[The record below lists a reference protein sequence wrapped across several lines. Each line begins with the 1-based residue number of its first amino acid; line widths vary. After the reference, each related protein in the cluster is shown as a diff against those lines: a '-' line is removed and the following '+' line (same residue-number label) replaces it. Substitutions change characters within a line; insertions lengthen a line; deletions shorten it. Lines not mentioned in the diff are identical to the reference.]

1 MKAEGKIAKSLRLES
16 KRKLCF
22 LRVTPNFDRGFAI
35 RRRRRRGGGRVRP
48 GRRQLCAAAGN
59 SDLVIIIQKRETVAW
74 IPSGNITSTAERLSS
89 ILGIGTTG
97 VRKIALACFRRW
109 LLREDAV

>member
-1 MKAEGKIAKSLRLES
+1 LIADLRLEGAGAEVAAGLDP
-16 KRKLCF
+16 R
-22 LRVTPNFDRGFAI
+22 
-35 RRRRRRGGGRVRP
+35 
-48 GRRQLCAAAGN
+48 RRQLCAAAGN
-59 SDLVIIIQKRETVAW
+59 SDPVIIIQKRETVAW

-89 ILGIGTTG
+89 ILGIGITG